1 MNIKDKIIF
10 SIMFLLIAGGA
21 YIQFSY
27 FQAMDQMA
35 IMEAEQIKHV
45 DEVNKEFR
53 EDLRKL
59 NLQFIGR
66 GKHLRKAQEDIIA
79 NTELIHSTADSLGA
93 LIEEVAFNLSEL
105 DREVQKH
112 FRSIEEEISD
122 LKDDFKTERRKNS
135 RKLSDID
142 QLITTL
148 QNDLKEIENLSL
160 IQKEKAKVK
169 AEAEKNKQ

>member
-1 MNIKDKIIF
+1 M
-10 SIMFLLIAGGA
+10 
-21 YIQFSY
+21 
-27 FQAMDQMA
+27 
-35 IMEAEQIKHV
+35 MEAEQIKHV

-79 NTELIHSTADSLGA
+79 NTELIHSTADSLGG
-93 LIEEVAFNLSEL
+93 LIEDVAFNLSEL

-112 FRSIEEEISD
+112 FSSIEEEISD
-122 LKDDFKTERRKNS
+122 LKDDFKSERRKNS

-142 QLITTL
+142 QSITTL

-160 IQKEKAKVK
+160 IQKEKAKAK
-169 AEAEKNKQ
+169 TEAEKNKK

>member
-1 MNIKDKIIF
+1 M
-10 SIMFLLIAGGA
+10 
-21 YIQFSY
+21 
-27 FQAMDQMA
+27 
-35 IMEAEQIKHV
+35 
-45 DEVNKEFR
+45 
-53 EDLRKL
+53 
-59 NLQFIGR
+59 
-66 GKHLRKAQEDIIA
+66 
-79 NTELIHSTADSLGA
+79 IHSTADSLGS
-93 LIEEVAFNLSEL
+93 LIEDVAFNLSEL

-122 LKDDFKTERRKNS
+122 LKDDFKSERRKNS

-160 IQKEKAKVK
+160 IQKEKAKAK

>member
-1 MNIKDKIIF
+1 MSIKDKIIF
-10 SIMFLLIAGGA
+10 SIMFLLIAGGV

-27 FQAMDQMA
+27 FQAMDRMA
-35 IMEAEQIKHV
+35 MMEAEQIKHV

-53 EDLRKL
+53 EDLRIL

-79 NTELIHSTADSLGA
+79 NTELIHSTADSLGS
-93 LIEEVAFNLSEL
+93 LIADVAFNLSEL

-112 FRSIEEEISD
+112 FRSIEEDISE
-122 LKDDFKTERRKNS
+122 LKYDFKSERRKNS

-142 QLITTL
+142 QSITTL

-160 IQKEKAKVK
+160 IQKEKAKAR
-169 AEAEKNKQ
+169 AEAEKNKK

>member
-1 MNIKDKIIF
+1 MSIKDKIIF
-10 SIMFLLIAGGA
+10 SIMFLLISGGA

-27 FQAMDQMA
+27 FQAMDRMA
-35 IMEAEQIKHV
+35 MMEAEQIKHV

-66 GKHLRKAQEDIIA
+66 GKHLRKAQEDIIT
-79 NTELIHSTADSLGA
+79 NTELIHFTADSLGS
-93 LIEEVAFNLSEL
+93 LIEDVAFNLSEL

-122 LKDDFKTERRKNS
+122 LKDDFKSERRKNS

-160 IQKEKAKVK
+160 IQKEKVK
-169 AEAEKNKQ
+169 AKAESEKNKK